1 MKRIFKQLFVVLCLP
16 AAGGRCESSFD
27 HRGTLGCYW
36 SSSLDTSGTVWARN
50 LSFISGSASAADN
63 DRYYGRSVRP
73 VLRK

>member
-1 MKRIFKQLFVVLCLP
+1 MKRIFKQLFVVLYLP

-36 SSSLDTSGTVWARN
+36 SSSLDTSGTVWRN
-50 LSFISGSASAADN
+50 LSFISGCASADDN
-63 DRYYGRSVRP
+63 DRYYGRSVPP